1 MLVKL
6 AVVLLG
12 VIIYELLVCMKA
24 YMLYMSD
31 QDIIPPRIE
40 VLEEDGYIGKARK
53 TCLSD
58 IYNDN

>member
-6 AVVLLG
+6 AAVLLG
-12 VIIYELLVCMKA
+12 VIAYGLFICMKS

-31 QDIIPPRIE
+31 QGIIPSKIE
-40 VLEEDGYIGKARK
+40 VLEEDGYLDKAKK
-53 TCLSD
+53 TYFSD